1 MTEVEL
7 EELKAKLVDFISE
20 ISKNAIKKC
29 HSEMLADIDST
40 YAAICNLHTDLNSK
54 NNFIF
59 ERLKQ
64 IESMITSHAQG
75 VQNVYDQ
82 FIKVVD
88 NSLTSEDYRKGYRAA
103 IQVVLRMLKG
113 KDSLSKKA
121 AIIILEGSLQL
132 QEAMEKE
139 NGIEGTKGNSS
150 PPTS

>member
-88 NSLTSEDYRKGYRAA
+88 NSFL
-103 IQVVLRMLKG
+103 
-113 KDSLSKKA
+113 
-121 AIIILEGSLQL
+121 
-132 QEAMEKE
+132 
-139 NGIEGTKGNSS
+139 IETTKNHE
-150 PPTS
+150 